1 MFLGKPVT
9 MSSQYHCS
17 RGFCFPGSK
26 AVDGIYLPAAG
37 EYEYTSIAHTNK
49 EVNSYIQIDLEENHC
64 ISAVKVWNRR
74 AKVGT

>member
-1 MFLGKPVT
+1 
-9 MSSQYHCS
+9 MSSQYQCT

-26 AVDGIYLPAAG
+26 AVDGIYLQATG
-37 EYEYTSIAHTNK
+37 EHEYTSIAVTNQ

-74 AKVGT
+74 VNVGK